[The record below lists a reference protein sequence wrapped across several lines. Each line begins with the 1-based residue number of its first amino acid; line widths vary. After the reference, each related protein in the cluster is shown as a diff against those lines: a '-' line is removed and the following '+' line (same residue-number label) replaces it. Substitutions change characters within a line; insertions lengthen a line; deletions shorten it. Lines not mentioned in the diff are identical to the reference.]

1 LEELSQKIK
10 PEREIEGKIAQNRQ
24 KPGGK
29 LRILLAPLD
38 WGLGHTTRC
47 FPIIRQ
53 LANAGH
59 EVYLA
64 GNNVQKK
71 LFEHEFPALQVLPL
85 DGYNIKYSPRR
96 TGMKWKILL
105 QAPKLI
111 KQIRREHEWLKE
123 VQKVKGFNLV
133 ISDNRFGLYHPG
145 IPAIFITH
153 QLAFKT
159 SFGKWVNHRLQ
170 KINYWYINRFSV
182 CWIPDFENENQL
194 AGELSHPSSLPKI
207 PLNYIGILSRFKGKK
222 INTKKDH
229 ILIIISGPEPQR
241 SIFEKIIIRDIAHY
255 HGTATIVRGLPD
267 AESIIPSTGM
277 LKFYNHMPAEELEN
291 EIAQAEIV
299 ISRSGYSTVM
309 DLFTMQKKS
318 ILIPTPGQPEQ
329 EYLGNY
335 LMNRGVV
342 CSVKQDRFT
351 ITEALQQAAAF
362 RYYLPDVENGMN
374 FNKLIE
380 DLLIKE
386 EH

>member
-1 LEELSQKIK
+1 LEELGQKIK
-10 PEREIEGKIAQNRQ
+10 SEREIEEKIAQNKQ
-24 KPGGK
+24 IPGGK
-29 LRILLAPLD
+29 LRILLVPLD

-53 LANAGH
+53 LAEAGH

-64 GNNVQKK
+64 GNQVQKI
-71 LFEHEFPALQVLPL
+71 LFEHEFPALQALLL

-105 QAPKLI
+105 QVFKLRKNI
-111 KQIRREHEWLKE
+111 HREHEWLKRNQE
-123 VQKVKGFNLV
+123 IFEFDLI
-133 ISDNRFGLYHPG
+133 ISDNRFGLYHSFVPS
-145 IPAIFITH
+145 IFITH
-153 QLAFKT
+153 QLTIK
-159 SFGKWVNHRLQ
+159 SGFGNQIDKWLR
-170 KINYWYINRFSV
+170 KINFRYINRFSA

-194 AGELSHPSSLPKI
+194 AGELSHPPSLPNI
-207 PLNYIGILSRFKGKK
+207 PLKYIGILSRFKGKK
-222 INTKKDH
+222 IDTKKDH
-229 ILIIISGPEPQR
+229 ILIILSGPEPQR

-255 HGTATIVRGLPD
+255 QGTATIVRGLPA

-277 LKFYNHMPAEELEN
+277 LKFYNHMPSEDLEN
-291 EIAQAEIV
+291 EIAQAEFV

-329 EYLGNY
+329 EYLGKY
-335 LMNRGVV
+335 LMNRGVA

-362 RYYLPDVENGMN
+362 RYCLPDVEHGMN

-380 DLLIKE
+380 DLLKK
-386 EH
+386 